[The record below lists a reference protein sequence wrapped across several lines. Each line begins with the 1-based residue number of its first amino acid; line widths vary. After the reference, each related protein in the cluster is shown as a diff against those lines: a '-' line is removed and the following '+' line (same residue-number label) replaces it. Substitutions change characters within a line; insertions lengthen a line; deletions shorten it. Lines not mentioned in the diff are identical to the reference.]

1 MGFWSS
7 LVNTAAQAA
16 HWVANNAGSIAKVAS
31 VIANVT
37 GKAAMTEE
45 EMAAAGDNILPRL
58 RADIEDAEE
67 ELKSQ
72 AVEKFPTPNSGG
84 RITTVGMP
92 ALWKSPSGGQN
103 YPKVVPEIAMDIN
116 RMLALEGI
124 PNTLGKAAP
133 IDVGASLAEKLFAP
147 PEFQR
152 SLADG
157 KLFWNGA
164 EEIVEGKLRIT
175 GGVVFYQIP
184 LGNPGSHEAWHAYI
198 RLHYISSPKEDK
210 ELAEE
215 RLALAIKQ
223 GPSQWREGQSYNSAT
238 LTVQWN
244 GTRAVDKITSAA
256 VQKLVD
262 DSNGKVRF
270 LKPAVIDG
278 TRFKYQFQT
287 AVEIG
292 PAEVAAA
299 LSTAL
304 DKSMKSPSPD
314 HPQPRMPQIR
324 ISNMQTYVA

>member
-7 LVNTAAQAA
+7 LVHTAAQAA

-31 VIANVT
+31 VIANVA

-45 EMAAAGDNILPRL
+45 ELAAAGDNILPRL
-58 RADIEDAEE
+58 KADIEDAED
-67 ELKSQ
+67 ELEIQ
-72 AVEKFPTPNSGG
+72 ATDQFRRPNSGG
-84 RITTVGMP
+84 SIITVGMP

-124 PNTLGKAAP
+124 PTNLGKDSE
-133 IDVGASLAEKLFAP
+133 DVGAKLANMLFVP

-152 SLADG
+152 TLADG
-157 KLFWNGA
+157 KLFWNAA
-164 EEIVEGKLRIT
+164 EFKVDDKLRIT
-175 GGVVFYQIP
+175 GGIVFYQIP

-210 ELAEE
+210 ELAEK

-223 GPSQWREGQSYNSAT
+223 GPSQWREDESYNSAT
-238 LTVQWN
+238 LSVQWN
-244 GTRAVDKITSAA
+244 GARAVDKITSAA
-256 VQKLVD
+256 VQKLVN

-287 AVEIG
+287 AVDIG

-304 DKSMKSPSPD
+304 DKILTAPSPD